1 MIHAYIRQ
9 LQKESTKR
17 DNHHQQVQP
26 QSAYIKNLVRLSD
39 EANATSEATAA
50 VKSMPLPIK
59 IEEWWNALSPHE
71 RRRPF
76 SMCELVAVFKVA
88 PGRLGIALAELGWSR
103 RRVWTT
109 TNYKRYWVATK

>member
-39 EANATSEATAA
+39 ETNAASATTAA
-50 VKSMPLPIK
+50 EKSKPLPIK
-59 IEEWWNALSPHE
+59 IQERANTLPPEEG
-71 RRRPF
+71 RRPY

-88 PGRLGIALAELGWSR
+88 PGRLGMALAELGWTR
-103 RRVWTT
+103 RRVWTA
-109 TNYKRYWVATK
+109 TNYKRYWIAAK